1 MFFGQIR
8 GQTYQVILAN
18 ALTVSWVPEG
28 AGCWSR
34 RSTLVGL
41 AAPNPK
47 SYPQRS
53 GVIHKKS
60 MKTLLFHDF
69 GG

>member
-1 MFFGQIR
+1 
-8 GQTYQVILAN
+8 
-18 ALTVSWVPEG
+18 VSADKNDKRLQGLQRP
-28 AGCWSR
+28 SR
-34 RSTLVGL
+34 
-41 AAPNPK
+41 K

-60 MKTLLFHDF
+60 MKTVLFHDF

>member
-1 MFFGQIR
+1 MWACVAAPHFQ
-8 GQTYQVILAN
+8 
-18 ALTVSWVPEG
+18 ALKHPTAHRFCCPKALG
-28 AGCWSR
+28 AGPGDQR
-34 RSTLVGL
+34 LYGL
-41 AAPNPK
+41 QRPTYK